1 MTKAEGMIIRTTDY
15 GETNKIITLYT
26 EEFGKIGLMARGAK
40 KPKSTLSSVCHVLFY
55 GLCLFN
61 KGRGLGTLYQ
71 AESNNSF
78 RSIFSD
84 LDKTAYAALI
94 VELLD
99 RLTEENQPSPAL
111 FRLLRETLLL
121 IEKGTDASVMA
132 AIFAVKMMRIAGIDP
147 QVDQCIHCGN
157 QEGPFSFSVAGG
169 GFLCRNCA
177 AADPHAF
184 PMSGAAARL
193 FPVFRKVPVGRI
205 GHVSVRKETIGEIE
219 AILAACFEQNAGIHL
234 KAMRFIRQLAQF
246 HPQED
251 PDRHTSGKDS

>member
-1 MTKAEGMIIRTTDY
+1 MTKAEGIIIRTTDY
-15 GETNKIITLYT
+15 GETNKVINLYT
-26 EEFGKIGLMARGAK
+26 KEFGKIGLMARGAK

-71 AESNNSF
+71 AESINAF
-78 RSIFSD
+78 RSLFSD
-84 LDKTAYAALI
+84 LEKTAYAALI

-111 FRLLRETLLL
+111 YRLLRETLLR

-132 AIFAVKMMRIAGIDP
+132 AIFAVKMMRVAGIDP
-147 QVDQCIHCGN
+147 QVEQCIRCGN
-157 QEGPFSFSVAGG
+157 KKGPFSFSVAGG

-184 PMSGAAARL
+184 PLSTAAARL
-193 FPVFRKVPVGRI
+193 FPVFRRVPVGRI
-205 GHVSVRKETIGEIE
+205 GNVSVRKETTGEIE
-219 AILAACFEQNAGIHL
+219 TILAACFEQNAGVHL
-234 KAMRFIRQLAQF
+234 KAMRFIRQLSQF
-246 HPQED
+246 HPKELK
-251 PDRHTSGKDS
+251 RHTSNKPK